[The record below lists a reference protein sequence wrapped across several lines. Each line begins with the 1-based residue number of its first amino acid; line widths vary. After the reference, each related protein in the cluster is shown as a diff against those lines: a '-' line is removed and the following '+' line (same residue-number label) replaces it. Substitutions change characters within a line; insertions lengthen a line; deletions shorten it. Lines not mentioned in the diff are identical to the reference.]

1 MRSNISYKVLCMS
14 LAVLCLALLI
24 TSFHNPVTMAEAQKS
39 GRDDNY
45 RRILEGVSKY
55 GQQMDIVHPKMM
67 KGFKEL
73 RPIAYG
79 PGALD
84 VKTKEFIGLGI
95 SVANRCDVCIA
106 YHTHRLL
113 SLGATEEEIIEV
125 LGVALYLG
133 GGPSYAYATH
143 VMEAM
148 EEFKSAK

>member
-1 MRSNISYKVLCMS
+1 MKNPDRFKVACIFLAGMCFTLLISNI
-14 LAVLCLALLI
+14 
-24 TSFHNPVTMAEAQKS
+24 HNLVTTVEAQKS
-39 GRDDNY
+39 GGGDTY
-45 RRILEGVSKY
+45 RLIFEGISKY
-55 GQQMDIVHPKMM
+55 GQQMDDGYPEMM
-67 KGFKEL
+67 KEFKAL

-84 VKTKEFIGLGI
+84 AKTKEFIGLGI
-95 SVANRCDVCIA
+95 SVANRCDVCIG

-113 SLGATEEEIIEV
+113 SLGATDEEIIEV

-148 EEFKSAK
+148 EEFRGSE